1 MNGAKGKIVFVV
13 AVTVA
18 ICAMMTPSVAGA
30 YLVNLD
36 RLMERGSGPLPAHL
50 PASSNVKRE
59 GPNAHDLPVVGIEKQ
74 LDGIY
79 IRKRN
84 GGFELLLSE
93 EQFESWLLT
102 IAMKTDLQAI
112 DTERCHPTQPFRC
125 PGKGTVCISIQYLC
139 DGAPDCPDGYDE
151 HAALCTAAKRPPVEE
166 TASFMQSLLARH
178 GPNYLEKLF
187 GPKARGAL
195 APLGGVQRVAV
206 ALSES
211 ETLDDFGKALHL
223 MRGDLEHLRN
233 VFMAVETG
241 DTSLLRALG
250 FRDSELMDMK
260 SFLDRLASTGFME

>member
-1 MNGAKGKIVFVV
+1 MNRVV
-13 AVTVA
+13 MLLGMSIAVLSLVD
-18 ICAMMTPSVAGA
+18 GA

-36 RLMERGSGPLPAHL
+36 RLMDRGGPSMHL
-50 PASSNVKRE
+50 SSSSNVKRE
-59 GPNAHDLPVVGIEKQ
+59 VE
-74 LDGIY
+74 
-79 IRKRN
+79 
-84 GGFELLLSE
+84 
-93 EQFESWLLT
+93 
-102 IAMKTDLQAI
+102 
-112 DTERCHPTQPFRC
+112 TERCHPTQPFRC
-125 PGKGTVCISIQYLC
+125 PGKSTVCISIQYLC

-166 TASFMQSLLARH
+166 TASFMQSLLSRH

-195 APLGGVQRVAV
+195 APLGGVQTVAV

-211 ETLDDFGKALHL
+211 ETLDDFGKALNL